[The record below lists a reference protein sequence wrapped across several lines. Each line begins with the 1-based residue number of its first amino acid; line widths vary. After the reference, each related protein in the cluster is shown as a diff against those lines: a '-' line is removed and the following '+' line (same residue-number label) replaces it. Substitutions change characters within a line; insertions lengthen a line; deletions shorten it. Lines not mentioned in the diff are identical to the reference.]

1 MTVMV
6 EVSWNAPRPPFHPLH
21 QPTSFPSLPDSTP
34 KCYLLEASPREPQDL
49 TSMEVSACS
58 CWQCFLYTAPVCSFV
73 SLKPKKTW
81 VSSIFPAPPWLDQNV
96 RSTQHTSGSQ
106 IASMRVPESPDS
118 VMLPDLPHV
127 SHTML
132 DSSCPFPCLSLS
144 WALGFHSTR
153 ASFPTSDLPK
163 QCCDGEN
170 HTSEGAL
177 LRSVS
182 PPASLFAS
190 TGSSLSICCSIHSI
204 QAPGGHRGCRVK
216 TSRSAFKAPPQSSN
230 EAADKPPSFS
240 QRLLL
245 FNSNFKTITIPTR
258 EL

>member
-1 MTVMV
+1 MPPAPQIPPPPSADILPFSARLHPKVLSSRSFPQGASRSHIHGGLSLLLLAVFSVYGPCMLFCFPETQEDLGLLHLSCSPMV
-6 EVSWNAPRPPFHPLH
+6 GPECQVHPTHVWQSDRKHESARKPRFCDAPRP
-21 QPTSFPSLPDSTP
+21 
-34 KCYLLEASPREPQDL
+34 
-49 TSMEVSACS
+49 
-58 CWQCFLYTAPVCSFV
+58 
-73 SLKPKKTW
+73 
-81 VSSIFPAPPWLDQNV
+81 
-96 RSTQHTSGSQ
+96 
-106 IASMRVPESPDS
+106 
-118 VMLPDLPHV
+118 
-127 SHTML
+127 
-132 DSSCPFPCLSLS
+132 SSCQPHYVRLILSIPLPLS
-144 WALGFHSTR
+144 QLGTGFHSTR
-153 ASFPTSDLPK
+153 ASFPTADLPK